1 MSGNVKYFLDDDSD
15 DFDSTQPVIKTKMK
29 KEDRPLGTKND
40 LAKFHI
46 QARNSAARRLK
57 EMGVD

>member
-1 MSGNVKYFLDDDSD
+1 MAGNAQYYLDDDSD
-15 DFDSTQPVIKTKMK
+15 DFTPELTVKTKMK

>member
-1 MSGNVKYFLDDDSD
+1 MSGSAQYYLDDDSE
-15 DFDSTQPVIKTKMK
+15 DSTEQPVIKTKMK
-29 KEDRPLGTKND
+29 KDDRPLGTKND

-57 EMGVD
+57 EMGE